1 MAFTNPALEQRRE
14 QLLGTSYKPTVVS
27 KGTESFEQRR
37 QQVIA
42 QGPKSLVPKVQVK
55 KTDLVKAPPVESP
68 KSIFM
73 NIQNSVTNI
82 LNKGKRVISD
92 TRLRE
97 GDAPAAQVG
106 RLLQKFPDTTIRVPK
121 KYKSEGLYDEIVEFV
136 SGLPVSLAQS
146 YGKDLELLSTPE
158 GKKQLKKDGENLPKT
173 IREVKTHIDNKEW
186 GKAFETAFSNSALV
200 VALDVADF
208 IPVAGIVGFGL
219 KKGGR
224 ALLKQVVK
232 EGIEEAE
239 EKVTKSAVIYNRA
252 KEVKKPISEADES
265 LLTSEQAIEQATKDT
280 PHKKAVREEIQSIQE
295 DQLMR
300 RQDNEA
306 KKSILEQF
314 SSKEIQA
321 MRTLKKS
328 IGVAENK
335 GLDPTSVSSLPSY
348 KQHIYNIMSAI
359 GTNSEDEALRY
370 IREDLPDALT
380 RTTSREELAKLK
392 VLKSHIAPGEKIV
405 PRSQLPVGEGKLK
418 VSRLEARIKKSLDD
432 VSEENIEKLGLSNY
446 QQMNKKENIRKAAEY
461 VTNNPREALDVLSGK
476 VEAPKGV
483 LYNSIFVAMQNEAKG
498 DVDLARKLASLQ
510 STRFGQELSIL
521 TELDP
526 DSPVKAMS
534 EVVKIREEAFR
545 KRHTGKTVKEVSDKV
560 VADIKKKVKV
570 PDKYDWSHFL
580 DSIQC

>member
-1 MAFTNPALEQRRE
+1 MP
-14 QLLGTSYKPTVVS
+14 QLFG
-27 KGTESFEQRR
+27 GTEEA
-37 QQVIA
+37 A
-42 QGPKSLVPKVQVK
+42 QTPSSSQLFAAPVVVTKMPPKKVQPTALPKLPETKLQSAKKTFINLQKSVGNVLNKSKKAVTSVK
-55 KTDLVKAPPVESP
+55 KQGKDEGLGAP
-68 KSIFM
+68 I
-73 NIQNSVTNI
+73 
-82 LNKGKRVISD
+82 
-92 TRLRE
+92 
-97 GDAPAAQVG
+97 G
-106 RLLQKFPDTTIRVPK
+106 RLLQKTPDTTIRIPK

-136 SGLPVSLAQS
+136 SGLPGAMAQS
-146 YGKDLELLSTPE
+146 YGRSLERVSSPVGRKE
-158 GKKQLKKDGENLPKT
+158 IKAGAKNLPKT
-173 IREVKTHIDNKEW
+173 ISETKTHIDNKEW
-186 GKAFETAFSNSALV
+186 GKAFETLFANPAVS
-200 VALDVADF
+200 VALDVSDF

-219 KKGGR
+219 KKGGK

-239 EKVTKSAVIYNRA
+239 EKAIKTAVTKIKPKA
-252 KEVKKPISEADES
+252 KVVEEVPKPKAEVKPKVVSEADES

-314 SSKEIQA
+314 SGREIQA

-328 IGVAENK
+328 ISVAENK

-348 KQHIYNIMSAI
+348 KQHIEDIMSAI
-359 GTNSEDEALRY
+359 CTNSEDEALRY

-392 VLKSHIAPGEKIV
+392 VLKSHITPGEKIV

-476 VEAPKGV
+476 VETPKGV
-483 LYNSIFVAMQNEAKG
+483 LYNSVFIAMQNQAKG

-510 STRFGQELSIL
+510 STRYGQELSIL

-526 DSPVKAMS
+526 DSPVRHMS
-534 EVVKIREEAFR
+534 EVVKIREKAFT
-545 KRHTGKTVKEVSDKV
+545 KRHPGKSVKEVTDRV
-560 VADIKKKVKV
+560 VSDIKKKVKV